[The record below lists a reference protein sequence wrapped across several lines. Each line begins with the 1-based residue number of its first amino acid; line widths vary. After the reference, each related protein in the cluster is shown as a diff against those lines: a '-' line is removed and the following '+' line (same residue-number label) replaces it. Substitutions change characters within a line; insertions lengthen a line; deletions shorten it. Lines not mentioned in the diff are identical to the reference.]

1 METTTVAPAEEKGS
15 PGGAVR
21 LIRKVRKYT
30 RKNYLAE
37 DKIRIVLEGFR
48 KEMSIADLC
57 RRESIHATIYYKWLK
72 DFMEG
77 GKARLTG
84 DTLRN
89 AGADEVKEKDHQLEQ
104 YKIALAEK
112 TLENQILKK
121 TVTG

>member
-1 METTTVAPAEEKGS
+1 METTTVTPTEETAKPGS
-15 PGGAVR
+15 AAR
-21 LIRKVRKYT
+21 LIRQVRKYT

-89 AGADEVKEKDHQLEQ
+89 AGADEVKEKEHQLEQ